1 MSGKNIMEMTDE
13 EVMGTLDFGDRP
25 DENENNVEENN
36 EPTVESDGSEE
47 GAEHNDN
54 SQENQEDHEE
64 GVSSSGS
71 PEGDEEGS
79 EDKAEADT
87 EEGEQD
93 EGGEP
98 EQGKSPSQKPLKAPT
113 KGPKDDNKTKQDDE
127 KAQNASA
134 PNYEELYKQIMKP
147 FKANGR
153 EIKLDSPEEAIKLMQ
168 MGANYTKKMQGL
180 APNLKILRMLEKNDL
195 INEEKLEHLID
206 LSKGDK
212 AAIAK
217 FIKDQNIDPMDID
230 TDKAINYRQ
239 GNHAVSDAEIEFK
252 TVIEETTS
260 TDTGQELIVHI
271 NSEWDQPSKNEIFKN
286 PALIHIL
293 NQHKTDGVYDQISAE
308 ISKRKMLRDAQI
320 SSMPFLSAY
329 ELIGKQLSEQGA
341 LKPQQQNQ
349 PVVQTQQVIATG
361 TVPKKPKVSNSEQV
375 KAASPSAKSS
385 GKAKQEFNP
394 LTLSD
399 EDFLKYYDGKL

>member
-13 EVMGTLDFGDRP
+13 EIMGTLDFGDRP
-25 DENENNVEENN
+25 DNENTIVNDIT
-36 EPTVESDGSEE
+36 EPTEESDGSDE
-47 GAEHNDN
+47 GAEHNEVSQDN
-54 SQENQEDHEE
+54 EVYQDD
-64 GVSSSGS
+64 SSSGS
-71 PEGDEEGS
+71 PEGDDEG
-79 EDKAEADT
+79 ADS
-87 EEGEQD
+87 EGED
-93 EGGEP
+93 SVEGEDG
-98 EQGKSPSQKPLKAPT
+98 S
-113 KGPKDDNKTKQDDE
+113 KDDEPDHKKTSSKKPSEASPEGEEDTDKTKQGNE
-127 KAQNASA
+127 KKEEVSP

-147 FKANGR
+147 FKANGK

-195 INEEKLEHLID
+195 INEDKLSHLID

-212 AAIAK
+212 NAIAK

-239 GNHAVSDAEIEFK
+239 GNHTVTDAEIQFQSI
-252 TVIEETTS
+252 IEETTS
-260 TDTGQELIVHI
+260 TDEGQELIVHI

-308 ISKRKMLRDAQI
+308 ISKRKMLSDPQI
-320 SSMPFLSAY
+320 SSLPFLSAY
-329 ELIGKQLSEQGA
+329 ELIGKQLSQQGA
-341 LKPQQQNQ
+341 LKPQLQNKTVDK
-349 PVVQTQQVIATG
+349 PQQVIATG
-361 TVPKKPKVSNSEQV
+361 TAPKKPKVSNSEKV

-399 EDFLKYYDGKL
+399 EDFLKYYDGKI